1 MNCELAHE
9 QIVMAEYGELP
20 DDAAHELARHLA
32 ICPECGRERE
42 TLRALKLLADSHSTA
57 EPDANLMAR
66 SRLRLEEALD
76 TLPPRRWYER
86 IAHYTG
92 NSLARLQS
100 APVAAALMLVI
111 GGLAGSLGGYYVAQS
126 HIAKASE
133 AAQDRNGIAAGAQ
146 AVVQAAAPSVAGE
159 IASISRIERQPNS
172 EQVQVSYSQIVPR
185 QVTGSLDDTQIRH
198 FLTIAAVRSAASGE
212 DDGSVDLVAAEC
224 RDRHA
229 CRASGLSDALLM
241 VLRYG
246 RSAEMRRKALAGLA
260 PYVAD
265 DLEVRNAVL
274 EALLYDSDVDLRTDA
289 VHALAPVEADTSVR
303 QVLHNI
309 ASSDPDQ
316 QIRLVSREAL
326 SQAPEIQ

>member
-9 QIVMAEYGELP
+9 QIVMAEYGELS
-20 DDAAHELARHLA
+20 DDAAHELSRHLA
-32 ICPECGRERE
+32 ICPDCGRERE
-42 TLRALKLLADSHSTA
+42 TLRAIKLLADTHPLS
-57 EPDANLMAR
+57 EPEANLMAR

-86 IAHYTG
+86 VARYMG
-92 NSLARLQS
+92 NSFARLQS

-111 GGLAGSLGGYYVAQS
+111 GGAAGALGGYYVSQS
-126 HIAKASE
+126 HVAKAGE
-133 AAQDRNGIAAGAQ
+133 AAQNQAGAQ
-146 AVVQAAAPSVAGE
+146 AVVEAAAPSVAGE

-172 EQVQVSYSQIVPR
+172 EQVQVSYNQIVPR
-185 QVTGSLDDTQIRH
+185 QVSGSLDDSHIRH
-198 FLTIAAVRSAASGE
+198 FLTIAAVRAAASGE
-212 DDGSVDLVAAEC
+212 DDGSIDLVVKEC
-224 RDRHA
+224 RDHHG

-246 RSAEMRRKALAGLA
+246 RSPQMRRKALAGLA

-274 EALLYDSDVDLRTDA
+274 EAVLYDSDVDTRTDA
-289 VHALAPVEADTSVR
+289 IHALTPVEADTSVR
-303 QVLHNI
+303 QVLHNV
-309 ASSDPDQ
+309 AGSDPNT
-316 QIRLVSREAL
+316 QIRIVSRQAL

>member
-42 TLRALKLLADSHSTA
+42 TLRALKLLADARSTA
-57 EPDANLMAR
+57 EPDANLVAR

-76 TLPPRRWYER
+76 ALPPRRWYER
-86 IAHYTG
+86 LARHLG
-92 NSLARLQS
+92 NNFARLQS

-111 GGLAGSLGGYYVAQS
+111 GGAAGALGGYYIAQS
-126 HIAKASE
+126 HIARAGE
-133 AAQDRNGIAAGAQ
+133 AAQNQAGAQ
-146 AVVQAAAPSVAGE
+146 ALVEAAAPATGGD

-172 EQVQVSYSQIVPR
+172 EQVQVSYNQIVPR
-185 QVTGSLDDTQIRH
+185 QVTGSLDDDQIRR
-198 FLTIAAVRSAASGE
+198 FLTFATFKAATTGE
-212 DDGSVDLVAAEC
+212 DDGSIDLVVGEC
-224 RDRHA
+224 RAHHS
-229 CRASGLSDALLM
+229 CQASGLSDALIT

-246 RSAEMRRKALAGLA
+246 RSADMRRKTLAGLA

-265 DLEVRNAVL
+265 DVQIRNAVL
-274 EALLYDSDVDLRTDA
+274 EALLYDSDDQLRTDA
-289 VHALAPVEADTSVR
+289 IQVLEPVEADTSVR
-303 QVLHNI
+303 QALQAV
-309 ASSDPDQ
+309 ASSDTNP
-316 QIRLVSREAL
+316 QIRLLSRQAL